1 MSKARAR
8 ERKKKRLAQ
17 AHVAKSAPAEAHKAG
32 ADPTPP
38 AVTEQMH
45 NPSKFDN
52 KSNKGGKGGG
62 GKNIPNLAASSRGA
76 ARSG

>member
-8 ERKKKRLAQ
+8 ERKKKRLAR
-17 AHVAKSAPAEAHKAG
+17 AHETG
-32 ADPTPP
+32 ADPIP
-38 AVTEQMH
+38 AAVAEQKH
-45 NPSKFDN
+45 STGKFDAQLN
-52 KSNKGGKGGG
+52 TGGKGGG

>member
-17 AHVAKSAPAEAHKAG
+17 AHETGKA
-32 ADPTPP
+32 PTPA
-38 AVTEQMH
+38 AVAEQKH
-45 NPSKFDN
+45 TAGKFGTQLN
-52 KSNKGGKGGG
+52 KNGKNMG
-62 GKNIPNLAASSRGA
+62 GKNIPNLAASSRGS

>member
-8 ERKKKRLAQ
+8 QRKKKRLAQ
-17 AHVAKSAPAEAHKAG
+17 GHQ
-32 ADPTPP
+32 T
-38 AVTEQMH
+38 
-45 NPSKFDN
+45 
-52 KSNKGGKGGG
+52 GKGAIPAAVAEQSFNTGKFNNHLNTDGKIGG

>member
-17 AHVAKSAPAEAHKAG
+17 AHKTGIA
-32 ADPTPP
+32 PTPA
-38 AVTEQMH
+38 AVAEQKH
-45 NPSKFDN
+45 TASRFDMQ
-52 KSNKGGKGGG
+52 SNKNGKNQG

>member
-17 AHVAKSAPAEAHKAG
+17 AHATGKEHVPAGVA
-32 ADPTPP
+32 
-38 AVTEQMH
+38 EQKH
-45 NPSKFDN
+45 TANKFDTQLN
-52 KSNKGGKGGG
+52 QHGKNTG